1 MRRQQPTTRPG
12 ELHDGQALAVSS
24 ADRAAR
30 HPLHYVNGTLHVEA
44 VSLEELAARCGTPC
58 YVYSRAAIETA
69 YLDFVA
75 ALAPLSA
82 HVCYAVKANHN
93 LAVLALLARLGAH
106 FDIVSGGE
114 LERVLRAGGRA
125 ADVVFSGVGKTP
137 AEISQALGAGIGC
150 FNIESGA
157 ELLAIEQAARERNIR
172 APLAVRVNPDV
183 DAQTHPHISTGLKE
197 NKFGIP
203 IAAAAEVCARI
214 AASPHLS
221 LRGVA
226 CHIGSQI
233 TSMGPLLEAYGSV
246 LDLVDRLRDQGI
258 DVAHVDLG
266 GGLGVRYRDENP
278 IDLADWGGAINR
290 LVGGR
295 RLTVHVEP
303 GRRIVAAAGTL
314 LTRTLY
320 VKAQDNAR
328 FAIVDAAMNDLLRPA
343 LYDAWHDV
351 LPVTECA
358 PATDAIDIVGP
369 VCESADVLARA
380 RLLALA
386 PGTLLAIADAGAYGF
401 VMSSNYN
408 ARPRAAEVLVDAHS
422 YGVVRRRE
430 TLDDQ
435 LALERIWP

>member
-1 MRRQQPTTRPG
+1 MTRANA
-12 ELHDGQALAVSS
+12 ALA
-24 ADRAAR
+24 

-44 VSLEELAARCGTPC
+44 VSLEELAASCGTPC
-58 YVYSRAAIETA
+58 YVYSRAAIERA

-93 LAVLALLARLGAH
+93 IAVLALLARLGAH

-125 ADVVFSGVGKTP
+125 ANVIFSGVGKTP
-137 AEISQALGAGIGC
+137 AEIAQALAAGIGC
-150 FNIESGA
+150 FNIESDA
-157 ELLAIEQAARERNIR
+157 ELLVIEQAARASNLR

-203 IAAAAEVCARI
+203 IATAAKVCARI

-233 TSMGPLLEAYGSV
+233 TAMGPLQEAYSSV
-246 LDLVDRLRDQGI
+246 LGLVDKLRDQGI

-266 GGLGVRYRDENP
+266 GGLGVRYRDEDP
-278 IDLADWGGAINR
+278 IDLADWGAAVKR
-290 LVGGR
+290 LVGAR
-295 RLTVHVEP
+295 PLTVHVEP

-320 VKAQDNAR
+320 LKAQDDAR

-343 LYDAWHDV
+343 LYEAWHDV
-351 LPVTECA
+351 LPVRECA
-358 PATDAIDIVGP
+358 PATQAADIVGP
-369 VCESADVLARA
+369 VCESADVLARG
-380 RLLALA
+380 RLLAPE

-408 ARPRAAEVLVDAHS
+408 ARPRAAEVLVDGHT